1 MLFALPSGEAECV
14 KRWIV
19 GKWTPWFRFR
29 PADPFR
35 VFIVQLFSQN
45 QPLFAALIVTRH
57 MNK

>member
-1 MLFALPSGEAECV
+1 MLFALPSGEAEFV

-35 VFIVQLFSQN
+35 VFILQLFSQN
-45 QPLFAALIVTRH
+45 QLLFAALIVTVH